1 LLLPGDVY
9 GDRVNQFDLRLA
21 KILRFGRTKTLVGV
35 DLYNL
40 LNANPGLSYNETFTG
55 AGQTWLRP
63 TSILLPRFAR
73 FNVTVDF

>member
-1 LLLPGDVY
+1 VPSAVY
-9 GDRVNQFDLRLA
+9 PPDRRTQIDMRFA
-21 KILRFGRTKTLVGV
+21 KILRFGNRRLDLGV

-73 FNVTVDF
+73 FNVTVDL